1 VGGFH
6 VTTTGKV
13 PAGVEWL
20 SRRPDVDPDRIGV
33 VGISMGGMEAI
44 GAAGEIEGS
53 RRSSPKESHAALR
66 ETSAGCL
73 RRTALRAT
81 WSSASP
87 GFRMR

>member
-44 GAAGEIEGS
+44 GTPGEIEGS
-53 RRSSPKESHAALR
+53 R
-66 ETSAGCL
+66 
-73 RRTALRAT
+73 
-81 WSSASP
+81 
-87 GFRMR
+87 